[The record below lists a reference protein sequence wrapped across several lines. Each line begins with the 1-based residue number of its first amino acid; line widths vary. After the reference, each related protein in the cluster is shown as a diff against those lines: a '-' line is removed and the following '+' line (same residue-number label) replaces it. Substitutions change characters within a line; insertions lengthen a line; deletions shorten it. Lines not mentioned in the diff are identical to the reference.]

1 MTTQIYQA
9 QRRTIQIGETSL
21 EIFLLPDG
29 SYRLAQS
36 EVTGAIGNPSNLSQF
51 CWLAQPT
58 ELVQLEEFTAPLS
71 VISIETACAYWQ
83 KSAESGNDEANA
95 ILFALFKRLLNP
107 SFSN

>member
-1 MTTQIYQA
+1 MTTQIHQA

-36 EVTGAIGNPSNLSQF
+36 EVTEAIGNPSNLSQF
-51 CWLAQPT
+51 CWLTQPT
-58 ELVQLEEFTAPLS
+58 ELVQLEDGAAPLC

-83 KSAESGNDEANA
+83 KAANEGNGLANA